1 MNEMKH
7 HYFICG
13 NGGNASIQENY
24 DGSATLRMFNGF
36 KAIERKCKSL
46 ASAKRMLSRWT
57 DGFFRERKFVGVE

>member
-1 MNEMKH
+1 MKH

-13 NGGNASIQENY
+13 NGGNASICENI
-24 DGSATLRMFNGF
+24 DGSATL
-36 KAIERKCKSL
+36 RKCKSL

>member
-1 MNEMKH
+1 MKH

-13 NGGNASIQENY
+13 NGGNASICENI

-36 KAIERKCKSL
+36 KAIERKCKNL